1 MDILRNHQIIP
12 DWAGLPAHIK
22 AFSTT
27 RHGGVSQGVYGDSAG
42 RDGLNL
48 GDHVGDQ
55 LHDVL
60 ENRKRISGHFLS
72 DVIFLSQ
79 VHGIIVAEA
88 ELLRPGMQADA
99 VIATTKGQVCAVM
112 TADCLP
118 VLFCDK
124 AGAVVAAAHAGWR
137 GLASGILEKTVVAMR
152 QKGAGDISA
161 WLGPAIGPRAF
172 EVGQE
177 VVDTFTFKN
186 DHAIHCFNEISS
198 SAAERKY
205 LADIYALARLEL
217 GRCGVSQVAGGQWC
231 TVEDAG
237 NFYSYRRDGVTGRM
251 GSFISIV

>member
-1 MDILRNHQIIP
+1 MDILRDDLIIP
-12 DWAGLPAHIK
+12 AWPELPAHIT

-27 RHGGVSQGVYGDSAG
+27 RRGGVSLGAYSDVAGQG
-42 RDGLNL
+42 GLNL

-55 LHDVL
+55 PHAVI
-60 ENRKRISGHFLS
+60 ENRKRLSAHFSS

-88 ELLRPGMQADA
+88 ELLQPGMQADA
-99 VIATTKGQVCAVM
+99 VIASTKGQVCAVM

-118 VLFCDK
+118 VLFCDQ

-137 GLASGILEKTVVAMR
+137 GLAGGILERTVVAMR

-186 DHAIHCFNEISS
+186 DHAIHCFTEISHGPTG
-198 SAAERKY
+198 RKY
-205 LADIYALARLEL
+205 VADIYALARLEL
-217 GRCGVSQVAGGQWC
+217 ACSGVKQVAGGQWC

-237 NFYSYRRDGVTGRM
+237 HFYSYRRDGVTGRM